1 MIMKK
6 YIKPEMEIV
15 NVKIQSLLV
24 DNSIGSV
31 NGLQGV
37 NRGGEYGGGH
47 VDSRGGYWDDED

>member
-1 MIMKK
+1 MKK